1 MCEVLC
7 YSSHIPVYPIRS
19 RGRQAFIPSTRKI
32 LPTCLALCHGLW
44 RMLWKNWTWSLKSSD
59 KIQLTHMKDGYSCWA
74 TGNARSWWR
83 RETMNLDRGG
93 MCSGAEVSQHTAED
107 RAAYQG
113 MEGRWGCTGQWTHT
127 GSSCL
132 VFECRQLTL
141 EGDCPPAR
149 RGQDLWLYC
158 VRFFL
163 SLFFFFCHQMKV
175 V

>member
-1 MCEVLC
+1 MSLDYSELSLSVKLVIIYLLWFIHSTVIIKRQHTNKDRVLVMCEVLC

-113 MEGRWGCTGQWTHT
+113 MEGR
-127 GSSCL
+127 
-132 VFECRQLTL
+132 
-141 EGDCPPAR
+141 
-149 RGQDLWLYC
+149 
-158 VRFFL
+158 
-163 SLFFFFCHQMKV
+163 
-175 V
+175 